1 MFGLTPRQL
10 ADLPPVWLAIFAA
23 TSWAFAR
30 ILPPSG
36 LGASGLWA
44 GRVLIL
50 LGLVLFALALTEFR
64 RHRTTVIPHK
74 GASALVTSGI
84 YRLSRNPIY
93 LGDALILAG
102 LCLAWDC
109 LPALALVPAF
119 MFLISNRFIRPEE
132 DRLRTAF
139 GPDFDTWATRTRRWI

>member
-1 MFGLTPRQL
+1 VFGLTPRQL
-10 ADLPPVWLAIFAA
+10 ADLPPVWLAVFAA
-23 TSWAFAR
+23 GAWAVSR
-30 ILPPSG
+30 MLPPSG
-36 LGASGLWA
+36 LGAAGLWT
-44 GRVLIL
+44 GRALIL
-50 LGLVLFALALTEFR
+50 LGLLLMALALVEFR

-93 LGDALILAG
+93 LGDALILSG

-109 LPALALVPAF
+109 LPALILVPAF

-139 GPDFDTWATRTRRWI
+139 GTDFASWSTRTRRWI